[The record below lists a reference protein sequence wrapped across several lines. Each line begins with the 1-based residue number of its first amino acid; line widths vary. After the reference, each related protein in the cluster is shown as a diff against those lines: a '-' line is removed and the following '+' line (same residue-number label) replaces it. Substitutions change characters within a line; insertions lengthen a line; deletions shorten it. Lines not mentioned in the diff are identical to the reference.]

1 MRRILLPLAAALA
14 GTLVVAGCSTAQ
26 AAKKESAEE
35 VYQLNLTGAATAEG
49 RIVLNAPRKM
59 EIKVAAGATALDV
72 ALQVRQEL
80 MAKGYTVLCVVDRSD
95 QGHSILVKGKLA
107 VSQDSSN
114 LGGIGGSAGQVIQ
127 RREVIQSRVREY
139 FRFVKDNN
147 GNGMKQIV
155 SNDFLQAANQEL
167 GKNIELV
174 NMGTPVVGC
183 NTASV
188 IVETALAGGEHR
200 QSEVQLV
207 NDDNLRWKVAGV
219 RDLAKWKGR

>member
-1 MRRILLPLAAALA
+1 MRRIWLPLAAALA

-26 AAKKESAEE
+26 AAKSEPAEE
-35 VYQLNLTGAATAEG
+35 VYQLNLSGASTAEG
-49 RIVLNAPRKM
+49 KIVLSAPRKM
-59 EIKVAAGATALDV
+59 EIKVAAGATSLDV
-72 ALQVRQEL
+72 ALLVRQEL
-80 MAKGYTVLCVVDRSD
+80 MAKGYTVLCLIDRSD
-95 QGHSILVKGKLA
+95 QGHSVFVKGKLA
-107 VSQDSSN
+107 VSQEKSN

-127 RREVIQSRVREY
+127 RREVIQSRIREY
-139 FRFVKDNN
+139 FRFVRESN
-147 GNGMKQIV
+147 GNGIKQIV
-155 SNDFLQAANQEL
+155 SSEFLQAANQEL
-167 GKNIELV
+167 GKGVELV

-188 IVETALAGGEHR
+188 IVETVLGGGEHR